1 MHKATCLASLWLIP
15 PEGQADM
22 RVTLNIY
29 VRHERR
35 IRAKQT
41 RIERRPDVAEA
52 TKTVAW
58 LQMFMGMTTSFVPK
72 FQGVHAR
79 HQKKEKHS
87 DHGDQTRKNTLYQG
101 RVAGAIYP
109 PRKRLGALPAGRRRH
124 RYTARRCLRTWS
136 APSIARSACTLKVQI
151 NMVSW
156 QRARLYQSTHA
167 FE

>member
-1 MHKATCLASLWLIP
+1 MQVNCMHKATCLASLWLIP

-58 LQMFMGMTTSFVPK
+58 LQIFMGMTTSFVPK
-72 FQGVHAR
+72 FQRVHAR

-87 DHGDQTRKNTLYQG
+87 GHGDQTRKNTLYQG
-101 RVAGAIYP
+101 RGRGRYTLLASGLVPSRLAGVVIGTQHADVFGHG
-109 PRKRLGALPAGRRRH
+109 LRH
-124 RYTARRCLRTWS
+124 RLRNLR
-136 APSIARSACTLKVQI
+136 ARSRYK
-151 NMVSW
+151 
-156 QRARLYQSTHA
+156 
-167 FE
+167 